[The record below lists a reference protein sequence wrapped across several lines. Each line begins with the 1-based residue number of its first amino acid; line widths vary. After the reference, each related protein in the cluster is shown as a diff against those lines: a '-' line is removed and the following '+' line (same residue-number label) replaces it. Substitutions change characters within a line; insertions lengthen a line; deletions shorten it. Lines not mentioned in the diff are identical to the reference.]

1 MVRLSDEFK
10 KAAPD
15 SADSRGR
22 SARDA
27 DTLVPTRGRG
37 EELLLPPGNP
47 ALHLSGWRQFMAI
60 LRKDIVMELRT
71 KEMVTSMGLYG
82 LLVLVIYYVA
92 LSQAGAEFQV
102 RPIAAGL
109 LFLAVVFTS
118 LLGLNRSLVHEKDQG
133 CLEAL
138 LLAPV
143 DRTVIYFGKAIG
155 NLIFLLIVEMFL
167 VPLFYMIFLTG
178 DASLGGPWWMLVLS
192 LVVGSVGI
200 AGVGTLLATISVN
213 TKGKDFIL
221 AVLFIPVMFPLLLTV
236 VAAGTQAMIA
246 DPGYVETFWRML
258 SAGMVYDV
266 IMIGVAYVLYDFILG
281 A

>member
-1 MVRLSDEFK
+1 MVRLSDDFK
-10 KAAPD
+10 KPVAA
-15 SADSRGR
+15 AD
-22 SARDA
+22 DI
-27 DTLVPTRGRG
+27 LVPKRARGS
-37 EELLLPPGNP
+37 EETLLPGNP
-47 ALHLSGWRQFMAI
+47 ALKLSGWRQFMAI

-155 NLIFLLIVEMFL
+155 NLIFLLVVETFL

-178 DASLGGPWWMLVLS
+178 GDASAGGPWWMLVLS
-192 LVVGSVGI
+192 LLVGSIGI

-246 DPGYVETFWRML
+246 DPGYVNVFWEML
-258 SAGMVYDV
+258 SAGMIYDV